1 MRLIDLNYDTVE
13 CLDHPI
19 TVLDIWIE
27 WDTGRRVDPLNYDQ
41 SFLVYMSEIMMD
53 TINGRN
59 DLEFLNMTVREINDL
74 TLKLLKIARE
84 IVDRREENV

>member
-13 CLDHPI
+13 CPDHPI

-59 DLEFLNMTVREINDL
+59 DLEFLNMTVREINDM

>member
-13 CLDHPI
+13 CSDHPI
-19 TVLDIWIE
+19 TLLDIWIE